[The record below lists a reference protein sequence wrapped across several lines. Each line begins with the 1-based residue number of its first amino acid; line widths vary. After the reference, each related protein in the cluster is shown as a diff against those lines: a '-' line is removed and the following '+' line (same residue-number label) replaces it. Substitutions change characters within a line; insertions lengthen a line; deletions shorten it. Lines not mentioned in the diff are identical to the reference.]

1 MRKSRKG
8 RNPIGSSFEDFLR
21 EQGLY
26 AEVREAA
33 AKTVLAWQI
42 SQEMK
47 RQKLSKA
54 AMARK
59 LGTSPTEIYRVLDP
73 RNDSVSLATLK
84 KAAAALGK
92 RLHLELIDAA

>member
-1 MRKSRKG
+1 MRKGKKDRG
-8 RNPIGSSFEDFLR
+8 PIGSSFEDFLR

-26 AEVREAA
+26 EEAREAA
-33 AKTVLAWQI
+33 VKSVLAWQI
-42 SQEMK
+42 SEEMK

-73 RNDSVSLATLK
+73 RNHAVSLATLM
-84 KAAAALGK
+84 KAAAVLGK
-92 RLHLELIDAA
+92 RLHLELVDAG